1 ISIKYVV
8 PVGGDDIDKVDGDIE
23 LKLANGNEIFR
34 ELNSEELKNPK
45 LGEVVYV
52 DEKEVL
58 CRRWN
63 WRECDK
69 TKMTEDTKNLALV
82 IEGLPPVTRDE
93 IEKIISELGEM
104 IKKFCGGEITAK
116 ILSKDQNEAI
126 IA

>member
-1 ISIKYVV
+1 
-8 PVGGDDIDKVDGDIE
+8 
-23 LKLANGNEIFR
+23 
-34 ELNSEELKNPK
+34 
-45 LGEVVYV
+45 
-52 DEKEVL
+52 
-58 CRRWN
+58 
-63 WRECDK
+63 
-69 TKMTEDTKNLALV
+69 MTEDTKNLALV